1 MSRVR
6 LMMAIS
12 GLTTLIAIAA
22 VLGVVGYRV
31 FRSGESGAAPPAEA
45 TALLPKGARVTTTAV
60 AEDRL
65 VVTLDVNGATEV
77 HVFDLRTL
85 RRTGRLRFATEP

>member
-1 MSRVR
+1 M
-6 LMMAIS
+6 
-12 GLTTLIAIAA
+12 
-22 VLGVVGYRV
+22 
-31 FRSGESGAAPPAEA
+31 
-45 TALLPKGARVTTTAV
+45 TTTAV